1 MVALKLAALSLEEN
15 FIPDPQA
22 WFPKTAVEL
31 FPDAAGGDSG
41 DSRKGWGCCNPRTG
55 ECIRGVWPDYIL
67 KNEVRNGRK
76 WGRALSILEG
86 YGWIYSLA
94 KFIQAS

>member
-1 MVALKLAALSLEEN
+1 LQELSLEGN

-22 WFPKTAVEL
+22 WFPTTAVEL
-31 FPDAAGGDSG
+31 FPDAACRDSG

-55 ECIRGVWPDYIL
+55 EYIRGVWPDYIL

-76 WGRALSILEG
+76 WGRALSIWEG

-94 KFIQAS
+94 KFIQAR